1 MKNVKIAKIIDHPDL
16 IRDMDSKAV
25 LASNIDK
32 YQEHRQKKHFLKN
45 VMNQGEE
52 IENLKKDISEIKE
65 LLLQLTK
72 DK

>member
-1 MKNVKIAKIIDHPDL
+1 MEPKITKIIDHPDL
-16 IRDMDSKAV
+16 IRDMNTKAV
-25 LASNIDK
+25 LANNIVK

-65 LLLQLTK
+65 LLLKLTK

>member
-1 MKNVKIAKIIDHPDL
+1 MEKVKIAKIIDHPDL
-16 IRDMDSKAV
+16 VRDMDSKAV
-25 LASNIDK
+25 LANNLDR

-45 VMNQGEE
+45 VMNQGQE

-65 LLLQLTK
+65 MLLQLTK